1 LIRRLVLAIV
11 VAAIAPIA
19 PRADERAGSKEA
31 FGAADVE
38 DVVRLLEAKNCD
50 QAWRVLWNAAV
61 AGSNGASATLVWEAS
76 YGRLVPPFAPMTEP
90 EDPSQLDPAWK
101 QMMSF
106 LADVAFTLQ
115 PEQFSADEDEQER
128 AFEFKGAVLENSW
141 SSSSFQRYKAYG
153 CLAAG
158 ASKAC
163 TDPGAWSSDVR
174 DLAHWDATWRNGKTP
189 RAVASCKDAWHAY
202 RETLPVE

>member
-1 LIRRLVLAIV
+1 MA
-11 VAAIAPIA
+11 VAAIVPVAL
-19 PRADERAGSKEA
+19 RAEELAGSRDT
-31 FGAADVE
+31 FGVAKVE
-38 DVVRLLEAKNCD
+38 KIVRLLEAKNCD
-50 QAWRVLWNAAV
+50 QAWRLLWKAAL
-61 AGSNGASATLVWEAS
+61 AGSSGASAMLVWEAS
-76 YGRLVPPFAPMTEP
+76 YGRLVPPFVPMTEP
-90 EDPSQLDPAWK
+90 ENPNELDPAWK
-101 QMMSF
+101 QAMSF

-115 PEQFSADEDEQER
+115 AEQLSADEDEQER

-174 DLAHWDATWRNGKTP
+174 DLAHWDALWRNGKTP
-189 RAVASCKDAWHAY
+189 RATASCKDAWHAY
-202 RETLPVE
+202 REILPVE